1 MTYSHSEDGAAGMP
15 PLYIMQ
21 QCDRRSTV
29 VSIPEWIFL
38 QYNSMSDSFVYP
50 HCRTATPTQRECSW
64 LPPVGFQTYLNLRQH
79 LSLWLGLFLCIF
91 FLSLVG
97 HVYLPN
103 LHECDLAHAVRR
115 PSPQLTPR
123 LREPFRRGRGRGR
136 LSHRRHPHICAFAAV
151 DAPTAG
157 ETATGDGERRAT
169 GDGDLDVGGM
179 MDADARPRPPR
190 GLSLEL
196 FCV

>member
-1 MTYSHSEDGAAGMP
+1 MKRRDGRMTYSHSEDGAAGMP

-64 LPPVGFQTYLNLRQH
+64 LPPVGFQTYLNLCQH

-97 HVYLPN
+97 HGNTTGAVPTIDCNLQNVTSSKFLPQPILN
-103 LHECDLAHAVRR
+103 HFHHCLLCSNVNIEVQLFLF
-115 PSPQLTPR
+115 PSGFFCST
-123 LREPFRRGRGRGR
+123 
-136 LSHRRHPHICAFAAV
+136 SRHPIV
-151 DAPTAG
+151 
-157 ETATGDGERRAT
+157 
-169 GDGDLDVGGM
+169 
-179 MDADARPRPPR
+179 
-190 GLSLEL
+190 
-196 FCV
+196 